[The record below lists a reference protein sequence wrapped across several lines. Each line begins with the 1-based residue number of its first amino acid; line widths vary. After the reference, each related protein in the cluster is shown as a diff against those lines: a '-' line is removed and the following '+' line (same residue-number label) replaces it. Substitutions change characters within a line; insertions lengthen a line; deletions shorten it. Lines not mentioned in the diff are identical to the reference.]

1 MEKRLVTITIG
12 GQRCSFYS
20 DDSDEYISALEQ
32 RANEIMRQTARFSL
46 RANALLSVISLT
58 DSLMREE
65 KKTEEKKSEETEGA
79 VKAEPKPEPK
89 TEPKAGNKRNR
100 KNAASTPEENQD
112 QISVWDLLERKPAEA
127 AQDGA
132 DGADGTE

>member
-12 GQRCSFYS
+12 GQCCSFYS